1 MERMVIKRW
10 IVSMFLMFFLLSIFP
25 SMGKAVTPWYF
36 SHGGFKFRLAE
47 QISGEGV
54 FTSKGNVA
62 FLSHGAVVNVSV
74 PYKEESTITGYVE
87 SQKTVTVTSDD
98 LKEGVVVTEQP
109 YVPEPPPEPCGSSQ
123 PDSGASAGSGGQTPP
138 ADFGASGFGGS
149 TVQSNRGQTG
159 PSSLSESSAPGSV
172 GFGAGAVT
180 HTADFQRDDAG
191 ESVDFHKGPETS
203 GHGQEDNY
211 VPAGHHHGSTDHNG
225 YDDYVNGYDE
235 CVNGYDDYM

>member
-1 MERMVIKRW
+1 
-10 IVSMFLMFFLLSIFP
+10 MFLMFFLLSIFP

-138 ADFGASGFGGS
+138 ADFGSS
-149 TVQSNRGQTG
+149 
-159 PSSLSESSAPGSV
+159 SSLSGSSVPGSV
-172 GFGAGAVT
+172 GFGAGAAT
-180 HTADFQRDDAG
+180 HAADSQGDDAG
-191 ESVDFHKGPETS
+191 ESVDFHKEPETS
-203 GHGQEDNY
+203 AHGQEDNY